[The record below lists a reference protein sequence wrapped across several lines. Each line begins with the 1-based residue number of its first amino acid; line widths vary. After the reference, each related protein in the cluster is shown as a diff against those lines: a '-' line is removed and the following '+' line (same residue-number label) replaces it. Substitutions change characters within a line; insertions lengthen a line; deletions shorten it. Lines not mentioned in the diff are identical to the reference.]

1 MTAAALLRRLDAEA
15 TGKPWTVESGYHDCA
30 DGAYWRVEPVGADIQ
45 APRSEGAGPEANAR
59 AICTTRNLLPLLAG
73 LVEAV
78 ERADRESFGRHYRDD
93 SNLAAVFRAFGALE
107 AAAAK
112 EGAK

>member
-1 MTAAALLRRLDAEA
+1 MSPAAALLRRLDAEA
-15 TGKPWTVESGYHDCA
+15 TGRPWRSSVYLNAVLDANENPIAYVGNA
-30 DGAYWRVEPVGADIQ
+30 DTRH
-45 APRSEGAGPEANAR
+45 
-59 AICTTRNLLPLLAG
+59 AITTTRNLLPQLAG

-78 ERADRESFGRHYRDD
+78 GDAVSSLDRHVGSMAGQFADVDMAVDALRLR
-93 SNLAAVFRAFGALE
+93 LAALE

>member
-15 TGKPWTVESGYHDCA
+15 TGGPWRSSVYLNAVLDANENPIAYVGNA
-30 DGAYWRVEPVGADIQ
+30 DTRHAVT
-45 APRSEGAGPEANAR
+45 
-59 AICTTRNLLPLLAG
+59 TTRNLLPLLAG

-78 ERADRESFGRHYRDD
+78 GDVVASLDALSKAEPHQKLE
-93 SNLAAVFRAFGALE
+93 AAKVSVGAHEVLRQRLDALN

-112 EGAK
+112 EVR